1 MSSSNEFPRAARL
14 FVLLALLSL
23 AFLPAFAQETAA
35 PAAAPAAVP
44 TATPAAAPAAAPAT
58 APPAATPAPVVLSFY
73 EDAPAADRAAVT
85 SSRALTE
92 GGKWLSA
99 WKLLDGYD
107 AKNANP
113 WILAEKI
120 RVADEGF
127 AQSIMHLV
135 FGFVDLAEG
144 EDLDTARMVASEGLD
159 TVDFKPG
166 ELTAAIEASGAALPA
181 VLSLS
186 LGDYYYEVWTR
197 YKGQWMEEDAAI
209 LGKAAEQYERAFAY
223 ETFTPASLSRQSEI
237 LVALQRFDGAEA
249 VVRKGLELS
258 PGDHALTLRLGDVLF
273 GAGRFAEV
281 FPLADSLIANPMDPN
296 ELNDAFI
303 LAIKAG
309 LGAQDR
315 ALLDKYLADY
325 EKGFQSE
332 YMPGLVRHLV
342 MVRLG
347 DAVAAD
353 AAADALDLAF
363 PGNPDVIRSVLS
375 TWLSVND
382 TASGFKYLDRCLAR
396 NPADEAKAALYF
408 YRALLG
414 YQSAVAI
421 EDVETALV
429 DLSIA
434 EQDFQKV
441 YPADAQVFGTIQQ
454 LRDEWTQAL
463 NSAKEG
469 LNAQADPAAGGVSQP
484 AAAPD
489 ASATQPAASGEAVPA
504 QPAEGGAD
512 TTSAASSEG

>member
-1 MSSSNEFPRAARL
+1 LN
-14 FVLLALLSL
+14 
-23 AFLPAFAQETAA
+23 
-35 PAAAPAAVP
+35 
-44 TATPAAAPAAAPAT
+44 
-58 APPAATPAPVVLSFY
+58 FY
-73 EDAPAADRAAVT
+73 EDAPAADRATVA
-85 SSRALTE
+85 SSRALSE
-92 GGKWLSA
+92 SGKWLSA

-107 AKNANP
+107 AKNLNP

-120 RVADEGF
+120 RLADEGF

-135 FGFVDLAEG
+135 FGFVDLADG
-144 EDLDTARMVASEGLD
+144 EDLEVARAASGEGVD

-166 ELTAAIEASGAALPA
+166 ELAAAIETSGAALPA
-181 VLSLS
+181 VLSLN

-197 YKGQWMEEDAAI
+197 YKGQWMEEDSAV

-223 ETFTPASLSRQSEI
+223 ETFTSTSLGRQAEV
-237 LVALQRFDGAEA
+237 LVALQRFDGAET
-249 VVRKGLELS
+249 VVRKGLELD
-258 PGDHALTLRLGDVLF
+258 PGSHALTLKLGDVLF
-273 GAGRFAEV
+273 GAGRYAEV
-281 FPLADSLIANPMDPN
+281 YPLADGLIANPADPN

-303 LAIKAG
+303 LAIKSG

-315 ALLDKYLADY
+315 AVLDKYLTDY
-325 EKGFQSE
+325 EKSFPSE

-347 DAVAAD
+347 DAPAAN

-382 TASGFKYLDRCLAR
+382 TESGFKYLDRCLAR
-396 NPADEAKAALYF
+396 DTADEAKAALYF

-414 YQSAVAI
+414 YQAAVEI
-421 EDVETALV
+421 ENVETALA

-434 EQDFQKV
+434 EQSFQKV
-441 YPADAQVFGTIQQ
+441 YPPDAQVFGTIQQ

-469 LNAQADPAAGGVSQP
+469 VAAQAAPAADNGAQSPAASDSSAAQPAAGAAVQP
-484 AAAPD
+484 AAGAAVQPAAPD
-489 ASATQPAASGEAVPA
+489 AAAAQPAA
-504 QPAEGGAD
+504 GAD
-512 TTSAASSEG
+512 ATSAASTEG